1 MAPENGRT
9 TRAGYDRGPAPG
21 RTDPP
26 EGSDPAGTLR
36 LVIDQAPT
44 HSTGSRGLLLL
55 AAFVVV
61 VAGMKAA
68 ADIVVPILAAVFV
81 AVVSLPPTAA
91 LVRFGVR
98 RWLATL
104 TVFFIVMLV
113 GLGTAAI
120 VASTAT
126 SFAAELPT
134 YQMLLQAK
142 IYEAVVWLQEKGLN
156 IKQEQVDDVFDPSL
170 LFPFLQRTL
179 TSFVGLLQDT
189 VFVLLTVSFILMEL
203 TAIPSKVR
211 AMAPEGE
218 GGETLDRW
226 RHVLGDLSGYLVVK
240 TATSGI
246 TGLLAGV
253 GCWMF
258 GLPYAIVLGLIAFV
272 LNYVPSLGSIIAS
285 IPAILV
291 ALVLQGFGTAI
302 GVAILYLFIN
312 ISIGSLTEPRIMGRR
327 MGLSPLVVFLS
338 LVFWGFILGPVG
350 MFLSVPLTMIVK
362 ILLEG
367 TEDLKWIAVIL
378 GPGDPEPI
386 IRTPSAANAAR
397 DTTLG

>member
-1 MAPENGRT
+1 MQRT
-9 TRAGYDRGPAPG
+9 AVGGPRATPGPHLDA
-21 RTDPP
+21 RNPP
-26 EGSDPAGTLR
+26 EHPVHSAAMTES
-36 LVIDQAPT
+36 PT
-44 HSTGSRGLLLL
+44 TPSTGSRGLYLL
-55 AAFVVV
+55 AAFVIV

-104 TVFFIVMLV
+104 TVFFVVMLV
-113 GLGTAAI
+113 GIGTAAI

-126 SFAAELPT
+126 SFAAELPA
-134 YQMLLQAK
+134 YQEMLQAK
-142 IYEAVVWLQEKGLN
+142 IAEGVAWAQEKGAN
-156 IKQEQVDDVFDPSL
+156 IRQEQVDDVLDPNL

-189 VFVLLTVSFILMEL
+189 TFVLLTVSFILMEL

-211 AMAPEGE
+211 AMAAPGE
-218 GGETLDRW
+218 GDKTLERW

-240 TATSGI
+240 TATSAV
-246 TGLLAGV
+246 TGVLAGV
-253 GCWMF
+253 GCWFF

-291 ALVLQGFGTAI
+291 ALVLQGAGTAV
-302 GVAILYLFIN
+302 GVAILYLVIN

-327 MGLSPLVVFLS
+327 MGLSPLIVFLS

-367 TEDLKWIAVIL
+367 TEDLQWIAVIL
-378 GPGDPEPI
+378 GPGEPEPI
-386 IRTPSAANAAR
+386 SRPTVETAPTS
-397 DTTLG
+397 D

>member
-1 MAPENGRT
+1 MTDATSAP
-9 TRAGYDRGPAPG
+9 
-21 RTDPP
+21 
-26 EGSDPAGTLR
+26 
-36 LVIDQAPT
+36 
-44 HSTGSRGLLLL
+44 STGSRGLFLL
-55 AAFVVV
+55 ASFVVV

-98 RWLATL
+98 RWLASL
-104 TVFFIVMLV
+104 TVFFIVMLI

-126 SFAAELPT
+126 SFASELPT
-134 YQMLLQAK
+134 YQELLQAK
-142 IYEAVVWLQEKGLN
+142 IDEGIAWLQEKGAN
-156 IKQEQVDDVFDPSL
+156 IQPEQVDDILDPNL

-189 VFVLLTVSFILMEL
+189 VFVLLTVIFILMEL

-211 AMAPEGE
+211 AMAPAGDGE
-218 GGETLDRW
+218 ATLERW

-240 TATSGI
+240 TATSAV
-246 TGLLAGV
+246 TGVLAGV

-258 GLPYAIVLGLIAFV
+258 GLPYALVLGLIAFV

-291 ALVLQGFGTAI
+291 ALVLQGFGTAA
-302 GVAILYLFIN
+302 GVAVLYLTIN

-327 MGLSPLVVFLS
+327 MGLSPLIVFLS

-367 TEDLKWIAVIL
+367 TEDLKWVAVIL
-378 GPGDPEPI
+378 GPGDPDPI
-386 IRTPSAANAAR
+386 MRPRAESPGTV
-397 DTTLG
+397 D